1 MKQKKTELK
10 KGVKSMKILMLT
22 WEYPPRVVGGI
33 SRVVYDLSHRLIK
46 DGHEVTVVTYRDGE
60 VPYYEDDKGVKVH
73 RVDNYMIQP
82 NNFIDW
88 ILQLNFNMVE
98 RASQIIAEQGKF
110 DVIHAHDWLVA
121 NAAKTLKHSFDIP
134 IVATIHATEAGRNSG
149 IREPNQKYIND
160 TEWMLTYEANE
171 VIVNSNYMKSE
182 VQRLFGLPF
191 EKINVVPNGVNLN
204 KFTGM
209 DRDYSFRR
217 KYAMDNEKIILF
229 MGRLVYEKGV
239 QNLIAAMP
247 KVLAS
252 YHDAK
257 LVIAG
262 KGGMLDELKAQADY
276 LGISNKVYFAGY
288 MNGKDVERM
297 YKAADISVFPSTYE
311 PFGIVALE
319 GMLAERPIVVS
330 DAGGLGEIVEHRV
343 TGMKSYCGNPNSIAD
358 SILELLFNP
367 ELCDNIVKNAKIK
380 VKENYNWQKIAQ
392 DTHFTYQKAIC
403 ETMAER
409 QKKQIAQEKARIE
422 KKNTA
427 VEKETNNILP
437 FKKRQIFA

>member
-1 MKQKKTELK
+1 
-10 KGVKSMKILMLT
+10 MKILMLT

-60 VPYYEDDKGVKVH
+60 VPYYEDDKGVKVY

-134 IVATIHATEAGRNSG
+134 IVATIHATEAGRNGG

-380 VKENYNWQKIAQ
+380 VKENYNWPKIAQ

-422 KKNTA
+422 KKNSA